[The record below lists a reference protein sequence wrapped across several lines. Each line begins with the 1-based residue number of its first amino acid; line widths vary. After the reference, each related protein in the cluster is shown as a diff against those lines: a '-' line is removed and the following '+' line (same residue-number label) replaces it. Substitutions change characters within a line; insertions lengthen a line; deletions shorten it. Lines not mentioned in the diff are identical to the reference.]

1 MKYHM
6 RRAERRI
13 EDWEAMEEV
22 LRGGRFATLAFCRD
36 NEPYIATL
44 SYGYESSTR
53 SLYFHCAKD
62 GLKTEFVTANPR
74 VCATI
79 VRDGGYRQGE
89 CAHAYRS
96 LVIRGSVEVLEDDGD
111 KRRAL
116 DVMIE
121 HLEERP
127 EAMRAKMPDRKAQ
140 FDVVAIWKLAIEEIS
155 GKEGT

>member
-13 EDWEAMEEV
+13 EEWEAIEEI

-44 SYGYESSTR
+44 SYGYESATR

-62 GLKTEFVTANPR
+62 GLKTEFITANRR

-79 VRDGGYRQGE
+79 VQDDGYRQGE

-96 LVIRGSVEVLEDDGD
+96 LVIRGSVEVLEDDCD
-111 KRRAL
+111 KRGAL
-116 DVMIE
+116 DVMIG

-127 EAMRAKMPDRKAQ
+127 EIMRAKMPDRTAQ
-140 FDVVAIWKLAIEEIS
+140 FDAVAIWKLAIEEIS

>member
-1 MKYHM
+1 M

-13 EDWEAMEEV
+13 EQREVIDEV
-22 LRGGRFATLAFCRD
+22 LRGGRFATLAFCAD

-44 SYGYESSTR
+44 SYGYESATR
-53 SLYFHCAKD
+53 CLYFHCAKD

-79 VRDGGYRQGE
+79 VQDNGYRQGE
-89 CAHAYRS
+89 CGHAYRS

-127 EAMRAKMPDRKAQ
+127 EIMRAKMPDRKARI
-140 FDVVAIWKLAIEEIS
+140 DVVQIWRLAIEEIS